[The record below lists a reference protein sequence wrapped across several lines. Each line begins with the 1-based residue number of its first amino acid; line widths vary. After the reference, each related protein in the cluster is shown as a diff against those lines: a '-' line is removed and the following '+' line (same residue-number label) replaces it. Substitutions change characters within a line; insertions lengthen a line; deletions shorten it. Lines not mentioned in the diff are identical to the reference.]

1 MKTASASNLIKAV
14 KTRID
19 EIMTNESGSVLPSDD
34 TNLDAIILGV
44 AGDAYRYVCLNCP
57 DELLEGT
64 PADEGTLTMTIES
77 RVGED
82 GRFLVGVVQL
92 PSDYLRGVSVR
103 VSSWLRAA
111 NDFIREDSP
120 EYTMQWD
127 PYARGTWQ
135 RPVAAV
141 VESGATSGQ
150 VSSTAK
156 TMELFTPKAVTDTLS
171 RFYYVKDVGEIDGTS
186 SVSIPDKL
194 YNGYI
199 YYICYLVLTA
209 IRDQSAAQFYRIA
222 NELIGND
229 NNNETNTYQQ

>member
-1 MKTASASNLIKAV
+1 MRTETVSDIITAV

-19 EIMTNESGSVLPSDD
+19 EIATNESGSILGSDD

-57 DELLEGT
+57 DELLEGS
-64 PADEGTLTMTIES
+64 PADVGALDMTVEN

-82 GRFLVGVVQL
+82 GHFLVGVVAL
-92 PSDYLRGVSVR
+92 PSDFLRGVTVR

-111 NDFIREDSP
+111 NDFISEDSP

-141 VESGATSGQ
+141 LESGT
-150 VSSTAK
+150 STATEK
-156 TMELFTPKAVTDTLS
+156 TMELFTLKSSTDTLS
-171 RFYYVKDVGEIDGTS
+171 RFYYVKDAEELDDTS
-186 SVSIPDKL
+186 SVSISDKL
-194 YNGYI
+194 YSGYI

-209 IRDQSAAQFYRIA
+209 LRDQSAPQFYRIA
-222 NELIGND
+222 NELIGN
-229 NNNETNTYQQ
+229 NSYETNTNQQ